1 MIEVPI
7 LATERH
13 GGRSTTNISS
23 ALRMYFGAWAMRRD
37 SRDAP

>member
-13 GGRSTTNISS
+13 GGRSTTNYS
-23 ALRMYFGAWAMRRD
+23 LGVRMYPGAYAMWRARRA
-37 SRDAP
+37 S